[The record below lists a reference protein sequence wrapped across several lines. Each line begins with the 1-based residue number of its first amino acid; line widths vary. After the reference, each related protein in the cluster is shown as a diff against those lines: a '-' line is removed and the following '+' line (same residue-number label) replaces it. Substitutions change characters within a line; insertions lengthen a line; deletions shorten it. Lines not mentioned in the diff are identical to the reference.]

1 MKPENILIA
10 QDGHI
15 ILTDF
20 GLSKQFTQ
28 GNPSQKQELLRKYRG
43 TSQCISNVFN
53 DNDPITTATTT
64 NATIATRLPTS
75 NDLLNDDEA
84 SVSTDTFCGT
94 AEYLAP
100 EVLMG
105 DRYSYAVDW
114 WSLGTVL
121 YEMLFGITPFWD
133 DNHMVMYRRVLRE
146 SVQFPANVPE
156 ETRSFLNRVS

>member
-28 GNPSQKQELLRKYRG
+28 GNPSQKQELSRRYRG
-43 TSQCISNVFN
+43 TPQWISNLFD
-53 DNDPITTATTT
+53 DNDTNTTT
-64 NATIATRLPTS
+64 TTIATNLSTS
-75 NDLLNDDEA
+75 NDLLDDDET

-100 EVLMG
+100 EVLIG

-156 ETRSFLNRVS
+156 ETKSFLSRVS